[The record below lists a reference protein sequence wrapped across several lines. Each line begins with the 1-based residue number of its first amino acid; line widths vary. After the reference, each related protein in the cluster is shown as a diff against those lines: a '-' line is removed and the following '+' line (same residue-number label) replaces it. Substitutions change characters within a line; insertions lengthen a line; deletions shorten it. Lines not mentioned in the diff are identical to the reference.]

1 MQVSVD
7 ISLYPLQEEF
17 IPIVIDFIH
26 RVQLREGIEVT
37 RGALSTQLFG
47 ESTHVLTV
55 LAQEFEHSVATWG
68 KSVLVAKI
76 IAGDVR
82 LGS

>member
-1 MQVSVD
+1 MQISVD
-7 ISLYPLQEEF
+7 ISLYPLREEF
-17 IPIVIDFIH
+17 IPVVIDFIH
-26 RVQLREGIEVT
+26 RVQLHEGIEVT
-37 RGALSTQLFG
+37 RGALSTQLYG
-47 ESTHVLTV
+47 ESTRVMTV
-55 LAQEFEHSVATWG
+55 LAQELEYSVATWG

>member
-17 IPIVIDFIH
+17 IPVVIDFIH
-26 RVQLREGIEVT
+26 RVQLHEGIEVT
-37 RGALSTQLFG
+37 RGTLSTQLFG

-55 LAQEFEHSVATWG
+55 LAQELEHSVAAWG